1 MARKRIKT
9 LANDWGLPVEDVLAS
24 CGRLRLPHAHSESS
38 LLSQEETDRVKAD
51 LDEQTVRA
59 ALMRRETVVETSAG
73 KVLEK
78 RLNANV
84 MRRRA
89 AEPEPGSVTA
99 AADEPF
105 HFEVE
110 KDEDGP
116 FVAPMFE
123 PVETELP
130 SLPAFE
136 AEGPAPVFVPPAE
149 PAVAPPLVTAPAE
162 QAAGASDQIAEA
174 PAFAPAGE
182 LPAAEVQPSSNEV
195 SVVTASPDFLQ
206 GPVNGEAKLA
216 ESEGVHDA
224 PPQEIP
230 AIANG
235 TAHAGDLA
243 PDSPKIEAR
252 HAPAAPAPASETAAK
267 PASGPAVSS
276 QRAPLR
282 GPIPP
287 RPAASPMLQPPR
299 DSAPTRVL
307 GPSVGYRGVPA
318 GQPRRP
324 EVRPQGPQVPGR
336 TINLTGGAHASAPSL
351 DDGPRGPKVLGKI
364 DLRKPTPPVRP
375 AAPTGPPRPG
385 APTRPNE
392 RRVSPSQAGASQPEQ
407 FSPAPPLPDQ
417 VKPGARTIKKKRVVK
432 KGTTDLTAER
442 EMRGLRVPKKRR
454 ALPGKELRKTAITT
468 PKASKRVVRITEG
481 VTVADLARNMGVKAG
496 EIIRKLM
503 DLGVMSTLNQVLDVD
518 TATLVAS
525 EFGYSVENVAFDV
538 ESAIEEGEEVATGEA
553 VTRPP
558 VVTVMGHV
566 DHGKT
571 SLLDAI
577 RHTSVTEAEFG
588 GITQHI
594 GAYMVE
600 VNGRRISFV
609 DTPGHEAFTAMRARG
624 AKVTD
629 IVILVVA
636 ADEGVMPQ
644 TVEALNHAK
653 AAKVPIIVA
662 VNKIDRP
669 EANLDRVKQQLT
681 EHGLIPED
689 YGGDTIVVPVSA
701 RTREGIDRLLEMIL
715 LQADVMDLKANPDR
729 SARGTVVESEL
740 DKGRGPVATVLI
752 QEGTLHQGDAFVCG
766 SSYGRVRA
774 MQNHLGQRI
783 TEAGPSMPVE
793 VFGLSTV
800 PEPGTSFVG
809 VAEEAKARQVAE
821 FRRSKQREG
830 VLQKTSRISLQD
842 LSERMLAGEV
852 KELRVIIKGDVNGSV
867 EAVAESLARLSTSEV
882 KLDII
887 HRSVGAISE
896 TDVSLASASKAI
908 IIGFNVRPEPKA
920 AQLAEK
926 EGVEIRLYT
935 IIYEAIND
943 IREAM
948 EGLLAPTY
956 REKPLGRAEVRQT
969 FVVQGTTVAG
979 AMVVDGKL
987 LRNARA
993 RLVRDGRVVWEGKIG
1008 SLRRFKDDAREVL
1021 AGYECGIGLENFN
1034 DVKPG
1039 DVVEDFEMEAVLRKL
1054 AVPAADPM
1062 RARGAAVEKQPP
1074 A

>member
-1 MARKRIKT
+1 
-9 LANDWGLPVEDVLAS
+9 L
-24 CGRLRLPHAHSESS
+24 
-38 LLSQEETDRVKAD
+38 
-51 LDEQTVRA
+51 
-59 ALMRRETVVETSAG
+59 
-73 KVLEK
+73 
-78 RLNANV
+78 
-84 MRRRA
+84 
-89 AEPEPGSVTA
+89 
-99 AADEPF
+99 
-105 HFEVE
+105 
-110 KDEDGP
+110 
-116 FVAPMFE
+116 
-123 PVETELP
+123 
-130 SLPAFE
+130 
-136 AEGPAPVFVPPAE
+136 
-149 PAVAPPLVTAPAE
+149 
-162 QAAGASDQIAEA
+162 
-174 PAFAPAGE
+174 
-182 LPAAEVQPSSNEV
+182 
-195 SVVTASPDFLQ
+195 
-206 GPVNGEAKLA
+206 
-216 ESEGVHDA
+216 
-224 PPQEIP
+224 
-230 AIANG
+230 
-235 TAHAGDLA
+235 
-243 PDSPKIEAR
+243 
-252 HAPAAPAPASETAAK
+252 
-267 PASGPAVSS
+267 
-276 QRAPLR
+276 
-282 GPIPP
+282 
-287 RPAASPMLQPPR
+287 
-299 DSAPTRVL
+299 
-307 GPSVGYRGVPA
+307 
-318 GQPRRP
+318 
-324 EVRPQGPQVPGR
+324 
-336 TINLTGGAHASAPSL
+336 
-351 DDGPRGPKVLGKI
+351 
-364 DLRKPTPPVRP
+364 
-375 AAPTGPPRPG
+375 RPG
-385 APTRPNE
+385 E
-392 RRVSPSQAGASQPEQ
+392 RRVSPSLAQQSQPD
-407 FSPAPPLPDQ
+407 FTPGLPPPDQ
-417 VKPGARTIKKKRVVK
+417 LKPGARAIKKKRVVK
-432 KGTTDLTAER
+432 KGTTDLAAER

-454 ALPGKELRKTAITT
+454 ALPGKEQRKTAITT
-468 PKASKRVVRITEG
+468 PKASKRIVRITEG
-481 VTVADLARNMGVKAG
+481 VTVADLAHNMGVKAG

-525 EFGYSVENVAFDV
+525 EFGYSVENVAFDA
-538 ESAIEEGEEVATGEA
+538 ESAIEESEEAAIGEL

-577 RHTSVTEAEFG
+577 RHTSVTEDEFG

-594 GAYMVE
+594 GAYMVDI
-600 VNGRRISFV
+600 NDRKIGFV

-662 VNKIDRP
+662 INKIDRP
-669 EANLDRVKQQLT
+669 EANVDRVKQQLT

-701 RTREGIDRLLEMIL
+701 RTREGIERLLEMVL
-715 LQADVMDLKANPDR
+715 LQADLMDLKANPSR

-783 TEAGPSMPVE
+783 TEAGPSTPVE
-793 VFGLSTV
+793 IFGLSAV

-809 VAEEAKARQVAE
+809 VAEESKARQVAE
-821 FRRSKQREG
+821 FRRSKEREG

-852 KELRVIIKGDVNGSV
+852 KELNVIIKGDVNGSV
-867 EAVAESLARLSTSEV
+867 EALAESLTRLSTNEV
-882 KLDII
+882 KLDIM

-896 TDVSLASASKAI
+896 TDVTLASASKAI
-908 IIGFNVRPEPKA
+908 IVGFNVRPEPKA

-926 EGVEIRLYT
+926 ENVEIRLYT

-956 REKPLGRAEVRQT
+956 REKALGRAEVRQT

-979 AMVVDGKL
+979 AMVVDGKVQ
-987 LRNARA
+987 RNARA
-993 RLVRDGRVVWEGKIG
+993 RLVRDGRVVWEGKIAT
-1008 SLRRFKDDAREVL
+1008 LRRFKDDAREVL

-1034 DVKPG
+1034 DIKPG
-1039 DVVEDFEMEAVLRKL
+1039 DVIEDFELEAVLRKL
-1054 AVPAADPM
+1054 AIPKQEPV
-1062 RARGAAVEKQPP
+1062 RGASAAVEKQPP

>member
-1 MARKRIKT
+1 MMAPI
-9 LANDWGLPVEDVLAS
+9 
-24 CGRLRLPHAHSESS
+24 
-38 LLSQEETDRVKAD
+38 EET
-51 LDEQTVRA
+51 
-59 ALMRRETVVETSAG
+59 
-73 KVLEK
+73 
-78 RLNANV
+78 
-84 MRRRA
+84 
-89 AEPEPGSVTA
+89 
-99 AADEPF
+99 
-105 HFEVE
+105 
-110 KDEDGP
+110 
-116 FVAPMFE
+116 AP
-123 PVETELP
+123 
-130 SLPAFE
+130 
-136 AEGPAPVFVPPAE
+136 
-149 PAVAPPLVTAPAE
+149 
-162 QAAGASDQIAEA
+162 
-174 PAFAPAGE
+174 
-182 LPAAEVQPSSNEV
+182 
-195 SVVTASPDFLQ
+195 
-206 GPVNGEAKLA
+206 
-216 ESEGVHDA
+216 
-224 PPQEIP
+224 
-230 AIANG
+230 IANG
-235 TAHAGDLA
+235 TAHA
-243 PDSPKIEAR
+243 IEPATTSTPVE
-252 HAPAAPAPASETAAK
+252 AQPIPVTSVEVTPNAAAPPPMAPKPPMAAK
-267 PASGPAVSS
+267 PPMGARPVAGARFDTGRGPARS
-276 QRAPLR
+276 PLPPR
-282 GPIPP
+282 STLPPRSPLPP
-287 RPAASPMLQPPR
+287 RPLPSASPMLQPPR
-299 DSAPTRVL
+299 ESAPPRVL
-307 GPSVGYRGVPA
+307 GPSIGYRGPGA
-318 GQPRRP
+318 QQRRP
-324 EVRPQGPQVPGR
+324 EVRPQTPGEPGK
-336 TINLTGGAHASAPSL
+336 TLNLTGGAHASAPSL

-364 DLRKPTPPVRP
+364 DLRKPTPAPAP
-375 AAPTGPPRPG
+375 AAPSGVARTGMGQMRPG
-385 APTRPNE
+385 E
-392 RRVSPSQAGASQPEQ
+392 RRVSPSQTAPGQPD
-407 FSPAPPLPDQ
+407 FSGGQPPPDQ
-417 VKPGARTIKKKRVVK
+417 LKPGARPIKKKRVVK
-432 KGTTDLTAER
+432 KGTTDLAAER

-454 ALPGKELRKTAITT
+454 AMPGKEQRKTAITT
-468 PKASKRVVRITEG
+468 PKASKRIVRITEG

-503 DLGVMSTLNQVLDVD
+503 DLGVMSTLNQVLDSD

-538 ESAIEEGEEVATGEA
+538 ESAIEDNEEVATGEA

-577 RHTSVTEAEFG
+577 RHTSVTEGEFG

-600 VNGRRISFV
+600 INGRKISFV

-629 IVILVVA
+629 IVVLVVA

-681 EHGLIPED
+681 ERGLIPED

-701 RTREGIDRLLEMIL
+701 RTREGVDRLLEMIL

-752 QEGTLHQGDAFVCG
+752 QEGTLRQGDAFVCG

-774 MQNHLGQRI
+774 MQDHLGHRI
-783 TEAGPSMPVE
+783 TEAGPSTPVE
-793 VFGLSTV
+793 IFGLSTV

-842 LSERMLAGEV
+842 LSERMQAGDV
-852 KELRVIIKGDVNGSV
+852 KELSVIIKGDVNGSV
-867 EAVAESLARLSTSEV
+867 EALAESLARLSTSEV
-882 KLDII
+882 KLDLM

-896 TDVSLASASKAI
+896 TDVTLAAASKAI

-926 EGVEIRLYT
+926 ENVEIRLYT

-956 REKPLGRAEVRQT
+956 REKSLGRAEVRQT
-969 FVVQGTTVAG
+969 FSVQGTTVAG
-979 AMVVDGKL
+979 TMVIDGKM
-987 LRNARA
+987 LRNARS

-1008 SLRRFKDDAREVL
+1008 TLRRFKDDAREVL

-1034 DVKPG
+1034 DIKPG
-1039 DVVEDFEMEAVLRKL
+1039 DVIEDFEMEAVLRKL
-1054 AVPAADPM
+1054 VIPKQEPM
-1062 RARGAAVEKQPP
+1062 RGGSASVEKQPP